1 MSGTRREH
9 ARTLPLRG
17 ERVPTTSSI
26 TICRTPAFASES
38 RFAPASVLSAW
49 PNPARDTPRVETV
62 EFARFVA
69 DLLGPSDD
77 DEFWSAPVLIGLG
90 PDIDSDRARRIVDK
104 LRQHSACGV
113 ILSDDDTLATMQGG
127 GLFICGADTPT
138 ERVSLMLYT
147 LLQRQPVV
155 DAIQRDLRIVTALQG
170 GVRGEMSRIHDELNL
185 AATMQRESLPKTMP
199 KLNGVEFGVIFRPA
213 AYVSGDIYDV
223 EVVDDERIGF
233 FVADAVGHGVPAALL
248 TMIISRALSFHTREQ
263 DEIEPARALARLNDE
278 LVRTQHGKSRFATG
292 VYGLLNTRSR
302 ELSIASAG
310 HPAPI
315 IFRDGSLEKLSVEGP
330 LLGVFESE
338 QYAQATVPLNEG
350 DTLLIY
356 TDGFETAFP
365 STEEAAWRPRQ
376 GTQNYIDRLAAQQWP
391 SRQRPA
397 PLDTTL
403 RELQRELDL
412 SAGSLHQV
420 DDVTAMAI
428 SLTRQVQPSAVCS
441 AGAA

>member
-1 MSGTRREH
+1 VS
-9 ARTLPLRG
+9 AS
-17 ERVPTTSSI
+17 SSI
-26 TICRTPAFASES
+26 TICKTPAFASEA
-38 RFAPASVLSAW
+38 RFAHSAVLSAW
-49 PNPARDTPRVETV
+49 PETARKPRLETV
-62 EFARFVA
+62 EFGRFVA
-69 DLLGPSDD
+69 DLLSPSDD
-77 DEFWSAPVLIGLG
+77 DEFWSFPVLIGLG
-90 PDIDSDRARRIVDK
+90 PDVDSERARRIVDK

-113 ILSDDDTLATMQGG
+113 ILTDDPALATMQGG
-127 GLFICGADTPT
+127 GLFVCPTGAPT
-138 ERVSLMLYT
+138 DRVSLMLYT

-185 AATMQRESLPKTMP
+185 AATMQRESLPKAMP

-223 EVVDDERIGF
+223 EVVDDHRIGF

-248 TMIISRALSFHTREQ
+248 TMIISRALSFHTHTRE
-263 DEIEPARALARLNDE
+263 DMEPARALARLNDE

-292 VYGLLNTRSR
+292 VYGLLDTRSR

-315 IFRDGSLEKLSVEGP
+315 VFRDGSFEQLSVEGP
-330 LLGVFESE
+330 LLGVFENERYE
-338 QYAQATVPLNEG
+338 QVTLPLNEG

-365 STEEAAWRPRQ
+365 DADEAAWRPRQ
-376 GTQNYIDRLAAQQWP
+376 GTQTYLDRLAAQRWP
-391 SRQRPA
+391 SRDHPA
-397 PLDTTL
+397 PLDKTL
-403 RELQRELDL
+403 RELQQELDH

-428 SLTRQVQPSAVCS
+428 SLTAQAGRSAAYS